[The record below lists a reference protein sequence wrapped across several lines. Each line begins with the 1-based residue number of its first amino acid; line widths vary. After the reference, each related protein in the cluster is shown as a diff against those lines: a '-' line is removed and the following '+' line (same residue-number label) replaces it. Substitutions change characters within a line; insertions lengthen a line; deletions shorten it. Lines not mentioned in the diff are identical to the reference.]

1 MQLGFFEVGEE
12 GLDEAAE
19 AALEE
24 VVAAGR
30 PGDEADAGLAE
41 AVGEEPGVELGA
53 QRGQGGAD
61 IRGVGGDDQKLAGG
75 VGDLGGGRQAA
86 GFKYAQG
93 GQLGEQRDLEG
104 AAAQQAGGRSVGL
117 GAIGEDEVLDA
128 EEVALDEEE
137 LGFVPVAAG
146 LQGTGRGG
154 VDGRDGGVPA
164 PQGGGE
170 GGGGLAVVV
179 EGDVGLD
186 AEGGGRRDG
195 VGEAEPGAVEVVEP
209 QGPGVPVGAG
219 LGLIMLEPDF
229 GSFVV
234 VTVVALGL
242 LFLAGL
248 PWRWFLMMVGAGL
261 LSMIG
266 LIAMAPYRVAR
277 VTAFLNPWEDPLGK
291 GYQLTHSLMAIARG
305 EWFGVGLG
313 ASLEK
318 RFYLPEAHTDFI
330 LAVIGEE
337 FGMAGICVLI
347 FCYGWLV
354 WRAFSIGK
362 QARDLELYYGA
373 FVAKGVGIW
382 LGIQSFFNIGVNIG
396 LLPTKGLTLP
406 LMSYGGSAVIVML
419 VSMTLLLRVDYE
431 NRLKMRGYK
440 VEG

>member
-1 MQLGFFEVGEE
+1 MKRGRLKRKLCIIHMITESKI
-12 GLDEAAE
+12 LDRKLLKSGHKIDQSLLWMIVLMSSFSLMMIYSASIAYAAH
-19 AALEE
+19 
-24 VVAAGR
+24 
-30 PGDEADAGLAE
+30 D
-41 AVGEEPGVELGA
+41 
-53 QRGQGGAD
+53 
-61 IRGVGGDDQKLAGG
+61 GGDQWFYL
-75 VGDLGGGRQAA
+75 GRQAI
-86 GFKYAQG
+86 F
-93 GQLGEQRDLEG
+93 LSTG
-104 AAAQQAGGRSVGL
+104 AAAGL
-117 GAIGEDEVLDA
+117 
-128 EEVALDEEE
+128 
-137 LGFVPVAAG
+137 VAAKIPMARWKKWTPWI
-146 LQGTGRGG
+146 L
-154 VDGRDGGVPA
+154 
-164 PQGGGE
+164 
-170 GGGGLAVVV
+170 LFSLFLLVVV
-179 EGDVGLD
+179 LFAGREINGAKRWIHLGPVNLQPTEIFKLAIILYLASFFTRR
-186 AEGGGRRDG
+186 AEILKQFKK
-195 VGEAEPGAVEVVEP
+195 VAFA
-209 QGPGVPVGAG
+209 GVPVGAG

-406 LMSYGGSAVIVML
+406 LMSFGGSAILFNLIAIAVV
-419 VSMTLLLRVDYE
+419 LRVDYE
-431 NRLKMRGYK
+431 NKALQSPRRA
-440 VEG
+440 